1 MVVAVIP
8 ARYASTR
15 FPGKPLVDLWGKTM
29 IRRVWERT
37 CQAASVARVIV
48 ATDDER
54 IYEEVSRFGGEVLMT
69 RADHRSGT
77 DRCAEVASLL
87 PQAEVVLNIQGDE
100 PMVLPTQIDLLVQT
114 LHEAPSCSMATLA
127 RRISAPDELFNPN
140 AVKVV
145 LSLTGQAL
153 YFSRHPIPYVRDT
166 APEEWLRAT
175 AFYKH
180 LGLYAFRR
188 SALLQVAR
196 LPVASL
202 EAAEA
207 LEQLRWLAHG
217 YTIAVGITEEESVGV
232 DTPEDLQRLL
242 ASPPPEDFAS

>member
-29 IRRVWERT
+29 VRRVWERV

-54 IYEEVSRFGGEVLMT
+54 IYEEVHRFGGEVVMT

-87 PQAEVVLNIQGDE
+87 PRAEIVLNIQGDE
-100 PMVLPTQIDLLVQT
+100 PMVLPMQIDQLVQT
-114 LHEAPSCSMATLA
+114 LREAPSCSIATLA
-127 RRISAPDELFNPN
+127 RRISALDELFNPN

-153 YFSRHPIPYVRDT
+153 YFSRHPIPYVRGT

-188 SALLQVAR
+188 SALLQVAA
-196 LPVASL
+196 LPAAPL
-202 EAAEA
+202 EQAEA
-207 LEQLRWLAHG
+207 LEQLRWLTHG
-217 YTIAVGITEEESVGV
+217 YTIAVGMTESESIGI

-242 ASPPPEDFAS
+242 ASPPPEDFAP